1 MSLKNELEESL
12 NRTLDERI
20 FEQGS
25 RPVIEFLPDDFDLWV
40 ASHEDRV
47 RAVLCS
53 TPEFE
58 STPFC
63 GSGLH

>member
-1 MSLKNELEESL
+1 MSLKSELAQDLIS
-12 NRTLDERI
+12 TLDERI
-20 FEQGS
+20 AEQDS

-40 ASHEDRV
+40 ASHEDKV

-63 GSGLH
+63 GSGFH